1 MSVEYRLYYDK
12 HGYPIT
18 YLSVVDSIEPT
29 DIDGKYIVVD
39 HFEYLCKNH
48 SVKVV
53 NGKIVSLE
61 EATVQLR
68 FKPNRLGTKCAKQ
81 DISIIVDDDYKYITR
96 WGTDNMTDDSSDII
110 DIADLDCIYLSYDEP
125 QKEEFWLKI
134 KNMVPWAKRVD
145 SIKGSDAAHKAA
157 GEASDTERFILID
170 GDNMPDE
177 SFFNMQLDFTDKDPV
192 YKQAQFRWRAVNSI
206 NGLRYGNGGMS
217 SWTKTYVREMKT
229 HEHSDGNDT
238 TTVDFCLNS
247 ADNLYWAM
255 YDCYSTT
262 YPNYTPFQ
270 SWRAGFREGVKMCL
284 AGGKRPSVDEFKQS
298 VASRNL
304 NNLTIW
310 HNVGADVDNGYW
322 AILGARLGTY
332 MTMLT
337 NWNPQDVQWF
347 DNFVVMWDE
356 YKDKD
361 PEREATLLGEALSDK
376 LGMPICT
383 LDSMQSKFFKRH
395 YNADKHNLGPLE
407 REMDVIR
414 RIEGW

>member
-1 MSVEYRLYYDK
+1 MSDEYRLYYDK
-12 HGYPIT
+12 HGYPIS
-18 YLSVVDSIEPT
+18 YVCVIDSVEPP
-29 DIDGKYIVVD
+29 DIDAKYIVVD
-39 HFEYLCKNH
+39 HFDFICKNH
-48 SVKVV
+48 SIKVI
-53 NGKIVSLE
+53 NGKIVGLE
-61 EATVQLR
+61 EKTAQQK
-68 FKPNRLGTKCAKQ
+68 FKHHRLGTKCAKQ
-81 DISIIVDDDYKYITR
+81 DISIIVDDDYEHITR
-96 WGTDNMTDDSSDII
+96 WGIDNMTDDSSDII

-145 SIKGSDAAHKAA
+145 SVKGSDAAHKAA

-177 SFFNMQLDFTDKDPV
+177 SFFNMQLDFTDKDPA
-192 YKQAQFRWRAVNSI
+192 YKEAQFRWRAVNSV

-270 SWRAGFREGVKMCL
+270 AWRAGFREGVKMCL

-322 AILGARLGTY
+322 AILGSRLGTY

-361 PEREATLLGEALSDK
+361 PEREATLLGESLNDK
-376 LGMPICT
+376 LGLPMCT
-383 LDSMQSKFFKRH
+383 LSSEQSKFFKRH
-395 YNADKHNLGPLE
+395 YNADKHNLGPLV